1 VPAPVPQ
8 QHPARQSQSAQPL
21 PAQQPESAPQRRSA
35 LEPHP
40 VQQPPSAQP
49 PQPVQLPPAQTP
61 LPAQPLPARQPHSAQ
76 PPLSAQQPPA
86 PQHQPAQLPLQPAQ
100 VRQRT
105 VPPRPVQQVAAR
117 RQPRRHLSDVVIV
130 GAGVAGLATAREL
143 IAAGVSV
150 TVLEAGDR
158 VGGRM
163 AAYEQDGFRLDHGAH
178 LLNTSF
184 ADLGDTLDLSR
195 LDLRPLAPDV
205 LVHRR
210 GREYQVGLPRGPRLA
225 LGTGGAPIGGPWDRA
240 RLGAA
245 LARLAATPTAKL
257 LARPEHT
264 SARALAERGIPARTL
279 DGFIRP
285 LLVAL
290 LGDPALGTSSRVADL
305 ALRGYARGRLCL
317 PANGVSAVPR
327 QLAEGLPPG
336 TVRLGVSVHAV
347 SADGVDT
354 ERHGRFGCRAMV
366 VATDARRAGELLP
379 GLHQPEYHP
388 VTTYYHAAAESPRP
402 EPQLLLDA
410 DGSSPLSHALVLS
423 EIDGSYAPGGA
434 SLIASTV
441 LGRRG
446 FGPDGPRALEPLV
459 RRRLGRLYGVDSGG
473 WEFLAVRHLP
483 DALPAMPPPHHF
495 RRPVRVLSGLYVC
508 GDHRETSSAQGALAS
523 GRRTAAAVLQDLG
536 VARATAA
543 PGLAA

>member
-1 VPAPVPQ
+1 MSASVPQ
-8 QHPARQSQSAQPL
+8 QPTPQPD
-21 PAQQPESAPQRRSA
+21 PQP
-35 LEPHP
+35 
-40 VQQPPSAQP
+40 V
-49 PQPVQLPPAQTP
+49 PQPVQQQSDVQQPCAQP
-61 LPAQPLPARQPHSAQ
+61 LFAQPLFAQPSPAQPSPAQPSPAQ
-76 PPLSAQQPPA
+76 PPFAQSS
-86 PQHQPAQLPLQPAQ
+86 PAQLPPQAHPG
-100 VRQRT
+100 
-105 VPPRPVQQVAAR
+105 AAR
-117 RQPRRHLSDVVIV
+117 AGRQPSRRHRSDVVIV

-150 TVLEAGDR
+150 TVLEAADR

-184 ADLGDTLDLSR
+184 ADLGDALDLSR

-210 GREYQVGLPRGPRLA
+210 GQEYRVGAVGGPRLA
-225 LGTGGAPIGGPWDRA
+225 LSTGRAPIGGPWDRA

-279 DGFIRP
+279 DGFVRP

-327 QLAEGLPPG
+327 QLAESLPAG
-336 TVRLGVSVHAV
+336 TVRLGVSVRAV

-410 DGSSPLSHALVLS
+410 DAASPLSHALVLS
-423 EIDGSYAPGGA
+423 EIDRSYAPGGGA
-434 SLIASTV
+434 LIASTV
-441 LGRRG
+441 LGRRS
-446 FGPDGPRALEPLV
+446 FGPDGPRALEPLL
-459 RRRLGRLYGVDSGG
+459 RRRLGRLYGADSDG

-523 GRRTAAAVLQDLG
+523 GRRAAAAVLQDLG
-536 VARATAA
+536 VVRASAA
-543 PGLAA
+543 PDLAA

>member
-1 VPAPVPQ
+1 MSAPVPQ
-8 QHPARQSQSAQPL
+8 QPVPQPD
-21 PAQQPESAPQRRSA
+21 PQQ
-35 LEPHP
+35 P
-40 VQQPPSAQP
+40 VQQPVPQPAPQQSDVQQPCAQPLFAQPSPAQP
-49 PQPVQLPPAQTP
+49 PF
-61 LPAQPLPARQPHSAQ
+61 AQPSLAQ
-76 PPLSAQQPPA
+76 SS
-86 PQHQPAQLPLQPAQ
+86 PAQLPPQAHPG
-100 VRQRT
+100 
-105 VPPRPVQQVAAR
+105 AAR
-117 RQPRRHLSDVVIV
+117 AGRQPSRRHRSDVVIV

-150 TVLEAGDR
+150 TVLEAADR

-184 ADLGDTLDLSR
+184 ADLGDALDLSR

-210 GREYQVGLPRGPRLA
+210 GQEYRVGAPGGPRLA
-225 LGTGGAPIGGPWDRA
+225 LSTGRAPIGGPWDRA

-279 DGFIRP
+279 DGFVRP

-327 QLAEGLPPG
+327 QLAESLPAG
-336 TVRLGVSVHAV
+336 TVRLGVSVRAV

-410 DGSSPLSHALVLS
+410 DAASPLSHALVLS
-423 EIDGSYAPGGA
+423 EIDRSYAPGGGA
-434 SLIASTV
+434 LIASTV
-441 LGRRG
+441 LGRRS
-446 FGPDGPRALEPLV
+446 FGPDGPRALEPLL
-459 RRRLGRLYGVDSGG
+459 RRRLGQLYGADSDG

-523 GRRTAAAVLQDLG
+523 GRRAAAAVLQDLG
-536 VARATAA
+536 VVRASAA
-543 PGLAA
+543 PDLAA